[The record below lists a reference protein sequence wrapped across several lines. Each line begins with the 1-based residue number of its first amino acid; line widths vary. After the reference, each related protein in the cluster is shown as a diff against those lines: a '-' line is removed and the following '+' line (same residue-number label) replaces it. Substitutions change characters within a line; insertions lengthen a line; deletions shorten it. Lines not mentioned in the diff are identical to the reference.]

1 MRLNSCV
8 RQSQSPCSSASLC
21 EPPTERFGVHV
32 VREDTL
38 AVDLDHG
45 QRLAITPFELRI
57 AGDVD
62 LFQLEA
68 LLDTQCGQLC
78 AGPLAEVA
86 VRRVV
91 ERDPDYG

>member
-1 MRLNSCV
+1 VRLNSCV

-32 VREDTL
+32 VREDAL

-45 QRLAITPFELRI
+45 QPLAVAPFEVGI

-62 LFQLEA
+62 LLQLEA
-68 LLDTQCGQLC
+68 LFDTQRGQLRPG
-78 AGPLAEVA
+78 ALAEVA